1 VGIESIDRFVAS
13 ALDLTN
19 KSRCGEK
26 APAGAGDA
34 VGLRRA
40 QLARACEYRQR
51 QARRV
56 AENKHPS
63 ERARRT
69 HQTGLALDA
78 DAVLKCRMASLED
91 VKRALGG
98 ERVAIDELVRE
109 LSPVI
114 QARVATALWRRGRSS
129 RQELED
135 ITQEVLMEL
144 FTGEARVLAHWQ
156 PERGLSLA
164 SFVGLVAQRLVFSLL
179 RSRRRSPFT
188 QEPTDP
194 SSIEASAPSSR
205 LQPTPEGPLAAR
217 ELLELLFER
226 LHADLSPKG
235 LEMFY
240 RLYVWQEEPE
250 HIARETGSKLEAIYQ
265 WRSRLKKEVS
275 ELETSLLQR
284 NPSNSNLASYRTG
297 SLSKSNASS

>member
-1 VGIESIDRFVAS
+1 
-13 ALDLTN
+13 
-19 KSRCGEK
+19 
-26 APAGAGDA
+26 
-34 VGLRRA
+34 
-40 QLARACEYRQR
+40 
-51 QARRV
+51 
-56 AENKHPS
+56 
-63 ERARRT
+63 
-69 HQTGLALDA
+69 
-78 DAVLKCRMASLED
+78 MASLED

-98 ERVAIDELVRE
+98 ERAAIEELVQE

-135 ITQEVLMEL
+135 LTQEVLMEL
-144 FTGEARVLAHWQ
+144 FTGDGRVLARWE

-179 RSRRRSPFT
+179 RSRRRSPFS

-194 SSIEASAPSSR
+194 GSIEASPPSSR
-205 LQPTPEGPLAAR
+205 LHPAPEDPFAAR

-250 HIARETGSKLEAIYQ
+250 QIARETGCKIEAIYQ

-275 ELETSLLQR
+275 ELETSLLRQSAR
-284 NPSNSNLASYRTG
+284 NTNLVPYRAG

>member
-1 VGIESIDRFVAS
+1 
-13 ALDLTN
+13 
-19 KSRCGEK
+19 
-26 APAGAGDA
+26 
-34 VGLRRA
+34 
-40 QLARACEYRQR
+40 
-51 QARRV
+51 
-56 AENKHPS
+56 
-63 ERARRT
+63 
-69 HQTGLALDA
+69 
-78 DAVLKCRMASLED
+78 MASLED

-98 ERVAIDELVRE
+98 ERAAIEELVQE

-135 ITQEVLMEL
+135 LTQEVLMEL
-144 FTGEARVLAHWQ
+144 FTGD
-156 PERGLSLA
+156 
-164 SFVGLVAQRLVFSLL
+164 GLVAQRLVFSLL
-179 RSRRRSPFT
+179 RSRRRSPFS

-194 SSIEASAPSSR
+194 GSIEASPPSSR
-205 LQPTPEGPLAAR
+205 LHPAPEDPFAAR

-250 HIARETGSKLEAIYQ
+250 QIARETGCKIEAIYQ

-275 ELETSLLQR
+275 ELETSLLRQSAR
-284 NPSNSNLASYRTG
+284 NTNLVPYRAG